1 MNENCLNIILPD
13 KENDRSNPPGKRR
26 SSILKPVS
34 RAPLQELDCNSNKD
48 KETRRS
54 RRVSFADTCQI
65 KEVVFSHSG
74 ITEFNLTREIK
85 DTSETQGH
93 SPDELPISQPS
104 GDGKFVNSKEAKY
117 NVTKNIQNSIE
128 VSKSVIDQQSHSEGI
143 ISKDKYNN
151 NCNNVGINLVDEVN
165 ISKSYEYDGNQN
177 KTLIYSQQDLSM
189 TCLEDIVETSRES
202 SSIVQ
207 EQTKCSNKT
216 IINTIEMDITHIQA
230 DVETLPEHF
239 EGFFQ
244 NKDYNKQ
251 DENGNKTMIFNN
263 ESCVNLEE
271 TMCGNAVVQA
281 RNLDSSVKDEYL
293 NETNGTINAT
303 IYSEITCASLAGV
316 PDIQKDDDYS
326 FISRDKDETNLDKF
340 TSDMEYE
347 DDRFGNSINKSQY
360 ENRILCEK
368 LKINEFHENHILVK
382 DDVVNTQKMLREDAK
397 LEEKISDNAQTT
409 AIQPT
414 SEAKFLQIC
423 KDTIKD
429 RQKTI
434 GISQLDKNTGFNCNS
449 NESKHDKKI
458 LDDNFKC
465 NLETDEVQSFENSG
479 ISEFHFEIDD
489 KNKMENLIEQNTEQS
504 AINLSLCMSEN
515 KTKFSNQELDLKE
528 QKHEKN
534 YKENN
539 LQDKN
544 IDNLTNITSCKDI
557 NKSHKEIIDLQN
569 DDNCGS
575 NVKIDII
582 NANENLDERMSNNDH
597 STPIEGVFGNIPYP
611 SDFNRKSLVEI
622 HQKKIDTEELPQ
634 RSVKSIFDK
643 EYPSNFKWKSL
654 TAIQQ
659 ETNEINEFCP
669 KLIPNVCSDESTND
683 GCVIEETC
691 QSIKFPTCFKWRSLL
706 AVNEEKLNELPINS
720 SKNNGLP
727 LINNTVNK
735 VDKNDSCNF
744 SSKNIT
750 KNSIEVSK
758 CKSDDKRFKEK
769 TDVLHSFQLEREV
782 QKDCANSSK
791 LMFENDKFNYLSR
804 ISDTN
809 VKKPLDKTEI
819 NIDETMNFTKKLP
832 DVYFECCELPND
844 DQSKVMPEQFYKTLN
859 VTKIF
864 DDDDLSLTRPIPDFL
879 KNSSPKTMVI
889 DETTIMQESDMKINK
904 SSQKSLNRT
913 KFIDD
918 DMNLTNIKSF
928 KLLDGNVLPT
938 EKYEINTTISADVL
952 SNSNVIKN
960 LSGNMNN
967 KNTRENIENF
977 IDHSNDD
984 DNSLTDSDAL
994 QNNEY
999 INQQLQEKV
1008 NKLNYKKSLT
1018 QTLNSKSEENKSM
1031 LLCEEVYDKI
1041 QSNLQLMSKENTID
1055 FVCDKKLIDS
1065 ESYPKNNNNE
1075 NNSKYDSYRSL
1086 NKSNAFYEES
1096 NIAEKENLS
1105 YIKRKRIHD
1114 EIKLDAYSNLK
1125 LSNKKP
1131 KLADSAVSCTWKI
1144 SAIKKADNESLK
1156 VNESKHLSDIN
1167 HFHSSETT
1175 ELPNPKSKIPENEH
1189 SNISSNAEMMD
1200 TNTNCKNNESIES
1213 YNELSQPIGFFKA
1226 FEKDSDSSQDTVT
1239 QPYSLLNMVP
1249 IKPVK
1254 KINQNISEMD
1264 DDYLH
1269 KKNSVSR
1276 TRCDENNLYSSNTV
1290 LPEKQNVE
1298 FCKKTKLLNNFEKT
1312 YESEEN
1318 QNYVTKNESHLHISE
1333 RILSSSSNFKAVN
1346 QSAALSELS
1355 KEQQISCS
1363 EIDDIEISPV
1373 KFDLQKSPNI
1383 STNNDRDTFNVT
1395 DFIKQNTCNLFIPMS
1410 STQIINFD
1418 NNITFNKS
1426 EVESIL
1432 PLEETRMS
1440 ECLQL
1445 GEMDYCNAVA
1455 SPKQSTRNNNDK
1467 VKEIDTP
1474 EKKIE
1479 NIQRSKVLGINETF
1493 VKVPMGK
1500 ITTTNSIQLELDND
1514 LTRTKNIYKPDK
1526 IIENVRES
1534 NAEES
1539 NKTFDK
1545 LAIEKLDINT
1555 ANKNEEAMNKSKKDI
1570 SSNSKMS
1577 NRIEDKIS
1585 LRQKGD
1591 ESELHLNQSTVS
1603 QVEVKNNHIIE
1614 DSLQANRV
1622 NETRREI
1629 SKRTFINCDAVFEQ
1643 NDVTT
1648 NKKIRLTESVCSTTA
1663 IIGNSIVDNCNKEIT
1678 KSEEAVVLPRKSDFD
1693 KVEREEKEI
1702 KNETLLMNKM
1712 EQCIFC
1718 NPSISK
1724 TFLGNLTKNCLNENG
1739 DQLEH
1744 DSSCCNKRS
1753 EDECVQLLQEDSV
1766 TEIENEDDNLN
1777 GSHTNSSGE
1786 REPLPASPIP
1796 SPPPLPPP
1804 PAKMSTIRKLR
1815 DEINSFYRYIT
1826 LDISLVFIIVFLDS

>member
-1 MNENCLNIILPD
+1 MNEDCQNIILPD
-13 KENDRSNPPGKRR
+13 KENVRSNPPGKRR

-34 RAPLQELDCNSNKD
+34 RTPLQELDCNINKD

-85 DTSETQGH
+85 DTSEAQGH
-93 SPDELPISQPS
+93 SPEELPISQSS

-117 NVTKNIQNSIE
+117 NVIKNIQNSIE
-128 VSKSVIDQQSHSEGI
+128 VSKSVIDQQSHSEEI
-143 ISKDKYNN
+143 CKDKYNN
-151 NCNNVGINLVDEVN
+151 NCKNVGNNLVDEAN
-165 ISKSYEYDGNQN
+165 ISKSYEYGGNQN

-189 TCLEDIVETSRES
+189 TCLEDIIETSRELS
-202 SSIVQ
+202 STVQ
-207 EQTKCSNKT
+207 EQTTCKT
-216 IINTIEMDITHIQA
+216 IIDTIEMDITHIQA
-230 DVETLPEHF
+230 DVDTLSERF
-239 EGFFQ
+239 GGYFQ
-244 NKDYNKQ
+244 NEDYNKQ
-251 DENGNKTMIFNN
+251 DEKENKTMIFNN

-271 TMCGNAVVQA
+271 TMCGNEVVQA
-281 RNLDSSVKDEYL
+281 RNLDSSV
-293 NETNGTINAT
+293 NETNGIINAT
-303 IYSEITCASLAGV
+303 ICSEITCASLAGV
-316 PDIQKDDDYS
+316 PVIQKDDDYS
-326 FISRDKDETNLDKF
+326 FISRDEDETNLKLIKF
-340 TSDMEYE
+340 TSDAECE
-347 DDRFGNSINKSQY
+347 DDQFGNSINKSQY

-368 LKINEFHENHILVK
+368 LKINEFHEKPILVK
-382 DDVVNTQKMLREDAK
+382 DDVVNTQKILREDTK
-397 LEEKISDNAQTT
+397 LEEKISDNVQTT

-434 GISQLDKNTGFNCNS
+434 GISQLDKNIGFNCNS
-449 NESKHDKKI
+449 NESKHNEKI
-458 LDDNFKC
+458 PDDNFKC
-465 NLETDEVQSFENSG
+465 NLEETDEVQSFENSG
-479 ISEFHFEIDD
+479 ISEFHSEIDD
-489 KNKMENLIEQNTEQS
+489 KNKMENLIEQNTEQP

-515 KTKFSNQELDLKE
+515 KTFFNQELDLKE

-534 YKENN
+534 YRENN

-544 IDNLTNITSCKDI
+544 IDNLTNITSCTDI

-569 DDNCGS
+569 DDKCGS

-582 NANENLDERMSNNDH
+582 NTNENIDERMSNNDD
-597 STPIEGVFGNIPYP
+597 STSIKGNILYP
-611 SDFNRKSLVEI
+611 SDFNRKSLDEI
-622 HQKKIDTEELPQ
+622 HQKKIDTEELPR
-634 RSVKSIFDK
+634 RSVKSIFDR

-654 TAIQQ
+654 TTVWQ
-659 ETNEINEFCP
+659 ETNEINECCP
-669 KLIPNVCSDESTND
+669 KLVPNVCSDDSSND
-683 GCVIEETC
+683 GHVIEETC
-691 QSIKFPTCFKWRSLL
+691 QSVKFPTCFKWRSLS
-706 AVNEEKLNELPINS
+706 AVNEAELNELSINS
-720 SKNNGLP
+720 SKNMGL
-727 LINNTVNK
+727 LLNK
-735 VDKNDSCNF
+735 IDKNSSCNL

-758 CKSDDKRFKEK
+758 FKSDDKRFKEK

-791 LMFENDKFNYLSR
+791 LMSENDKSNYLSR

-809 VKKPLDKTEI
+809 VKKPSNKTKI
-819 NIDETMNFTKKLP
+819 NIDETMNFTKKLS
-832 DVYFECCELPND
+832 DVYFECYDLSND
-844 DQSKVMPEQFYKTLN
+844 DQSKVMPEQFHKTLN

-864 DDDDLSLTRPIPDFL
+864 DDDDLSLTRAIPDCL
-879 KNSSPKTMVI
+879 KNISPKTTVI

-918 DMNLTNIKSF
+918 DMNLTNITSF
-928 KLLDGNVLPT
+928 KFLDGNVPTT
-938 EKYEINTTISADVL
+938 EKYEINTTIPTDVL
-952 SNSNVIKN
+952 SDSNVIKN
-960 LSGNMNN
+960 LSGRKNN

-984 DNSLTDSDAL
+984 DDNSLTDCDLL

-999 INQQLQEKV
+999 INQQLQEKI
-1008 NKLNYKKSLT
+1008 NKLNFKKSLT
-1018 QTLNSKSEENKSM
+1018 QTLNSKSEKNKSM
-1031 LLCEEVYDKI
+1031 LLREEVYDKKT
-1041 QSNLQLMSKENTID
+1041 QSNLQVMSKENTID
-1055 FVCDKKLIDS
+1055 FVRDKELIDS
-1065 ESYPKNNNNE
+1065 ESYPKNNDNE

-1096 NIAEKENLS
+1096 NVAEKENLS

-1114 EIKLDAYSNLK
+1114 EIKLDACSNLK
-1125 LSNKKP
+1125 LLNKKP

-1144 SAIKKADNESLK
+1144 TAIKKADNESLK

-1175 ELPNPKSKIPENEH
+1175 ELSNLKSKIPENEH
-1189 SNISSNAEMMD
+1189 NNISSNAEMMD
-1200 TNTNCKNNESIES
+1200 TNVNCKNNESAES
-1213 YNELSQPIGFFKA
+1213 CNESSQPMGFFKA

-1239 QPYSLLNMVP
+1239 QPYSLLNMIP

-1254 KINQNISEMD
+1254 KINQSHSEMD
-1264 DDYLH
+1264 DNYLH
-1269 KKNSVSR
+1269 KKNSVSKIS
-1276 TRCDENNLYSSNTV
+1276 CDENNLYSSNTV
-1290 LPEKQNVE
+1290 LPEKQNEE
-1298 FCKKTKLLNNFEKT
+1298 FCKKTKLVNNFEKT

-1318 QNYVTKNESHLHISE
+1318 QNYVNKNESHLHISE
-1333 RILSSSSNFKAVN
+1333 RILSSSSNFKTMN
-1346 QSAALSELS
+1346 QPVALSELS
-1355 KEQQISCS
+1355 KEQLHLCS

-1373 KFDLQKSPNI
+1373 KFDLQKSNV
-1383 STNNDRDTFNVT
+1383 TANNDGDTLDVT
-1395 DFIKQNTCNLFIPMS
+1395 GFIKQNTCNLFIPMS

-1418 NNITFNKS
+1418 QCNNITFNKS
-1426 EVESIL
+1426 ELESIL
-1432 PLEETRMS
+1432 PLEETRMT
-1440 ECLQL
+1440 ECLPL
-1445 GEMDYCNAVA
+1445 GEMDYCNAVS

-1493 VKVPMGK
+1493 DKVPTGK

-1514 LTRTKNIYKPDK
+1514 LTRTKNIYKSDK

-1534 NAEES
+1534 NVEES

-1545 LAIEKLDINT
+1545 LAIEKLDANT
-1555 ANKNEEAMNKSKKDI
+1555 VNKNEEAMNKSKKDI

-1585 LRQKGD
+1585 LRQKDD
-1591 ESELHLNQSTVS
+1591 EPELHLNQSTVS
-1603 QVEVKNNHIIE
+1603 QVEVKKNHIIE

-1622 NETRREI
+1622 NETTRET
-1629 SKRTFINCDAVFEQ
+1629 SKRTFINCDADFKQ
-1643 NDVTT
+1643 NDVTA

-1678 KSEEAVVLPRKSDFD
+1678 KAEEAVLVPRKKDFD

-1712 EQCIFC
+1712 EQCIVC

-1744 DSSCCNKRS
+1744 GSSCCNKRS

-1766 TEIENEDDNLN
+1766 IENENENLN
-1777 GSHTNSSGE
+1777 GSHT
-1786 REPLPASPIP
+1786 
-1796 SPPPLPPP
+1796 
-1804 PAKMSTIRKLR
+1804 K
-1815 DEINSFYRYIT
+1815 
-1826 LDISLVFIIVFLDS
+1826 